1 MISCRHG
8 ISINLLKKNLCK
20 QFSFEK
26 ETIGKDNPFY
36 FPGHLI
42 TTKILP
48 QLSSVPPR
56 YNPTSPTG
64 VSFPKHLENIYFHK
78 TKLLSFRPSSFHSHV
93 HNRGH
98 GYSNSLTLCRGCTLS
113 PQDPNTYRVGII
125 PAYQHMPRQAPDRSF
140 SPARHSPRHAAQSC
154 ISQHQSPRG
163 CFPRSS
169 NFPSQLDPLEC
180 HDHYEALFNGSSWV
194 VPLPSIRN
202 GKAPSSLHRHAT
214 VDRRPCSDCPLH
226 LQDPN

>member
-1 MISCRHG
+1 MIKTFLH
-8 ISINLLKKNLCK
+8 
-20 QFSFEK
+20 
-26 ETIGKDNPFY
+26 
-36 FPGHLI
+36 
-42 TTKILP
+42 
-48 QLSSVPPR
+48 LSSVPPR
-56 YNPTSPTG
+56 YIPTSPIG
-64 VSFPKHLENIYFHK
+64 VSFLKHLENISFHK
-78 TKLLSFRPSSFHSHV
+78 TKPFSFRPSSFHCHV

-98 GYSNSLTLCRGCTLS
+98 GYSNIFTLCRGCTLS
-113 PQDPNTYRVGII
+113 PQDPIHPPGSSLDRHTKVCEVRII
-125 PAYQHMPRQAPDRSF
+125 DRSF

-169 NFPSQLDPLEC
+169 KVPSQLDPPEC

-202 GKAPSSLHRHAT
+202 GKAPSPLHRHAT